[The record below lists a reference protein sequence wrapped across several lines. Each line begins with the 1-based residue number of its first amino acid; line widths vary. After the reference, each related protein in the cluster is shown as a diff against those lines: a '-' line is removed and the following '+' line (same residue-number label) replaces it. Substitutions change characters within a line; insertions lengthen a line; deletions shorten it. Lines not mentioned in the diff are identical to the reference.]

1 MMKGN
6 SEMKK
11 YLLPVL
17 LSLALL
23 VTIVQPSFAAK
34 VTLLNASYDVSREF
48 YKNYNPLFIKFWKQ
62 KSADDLTINQ
72 SHGGSSKQ
80 ARSVLDGM
88 EADVVT
94 MNQSI
99 DVDILADKHLV
110 PANWAERLPYGSS
123 PFSSTSVFLVRKGNP
138 KGIKNWA
145 DLAKSGTSVIIA
157 NPKTSGNGR
166 YAYLA
171 AWGSIIKQGGN
182 EVQAKDLVTK
192 IFANVPILETGGRGA
207 TTAFV
212 QRNIGDVLVTFENE
226 VQLIKQEYGA
236 DKFDIAYPAVSI
248 VADLPVSVVDK
259 VVDKRGTRKV
269 AEAYLQYLYSPEA
282 QDIAAQHELRPRDP
296 AILAKYSS
304 TLPPLKL
311 FTVNE
316 VFGSLKQAQ
325 AAHFKDGGLFDQ
337 IYSRK

>member
-1 MMKGN
+1 M
-6 SEMKK
+6 
-11 YLLPVL
+11 
-17 LSLALL
+17 
-23 VTIVQPSFAAK
+23 
-34 VTLLNASYDVSREF
+34 SREF

-62 KSADDLTINQ
+62 KTEDDLTINQ

-88 EADVVT
+88 DADVVT

-138 KGIKNWA
+138 KGIRNWA
-145 DLAKSGTSVIIA
+145 DLAKTGVSVIIA

-182 EVQAKDLVTK
+182 ETQARDLVGK

-207 TTAFV
+207 TTVFV
-212 QRNIGDVLVTFENE
+212 QLDIGDVLVTFESE

-236 DKFDIAYPAVSI
+236 NKFDIAYPPVSI

-259 VVDKRGTRKV
+259 VVNKRGTRKV

-325 AAHFKDGGLFDQ
+325 AVHFKDGGLFDQ

>member
-1 MMKGN
+1 
-6 SEMKK
+6 
-11 YLLPVL
+11 
-17 LSLALL
+17 LSLLA
-23 VTIVQPSFAAK
+23 VSAVFSASAFAAEVK
-34 VTLLNASYDVSREF
+34 ILNASYDVSREF
-48 YKNYNPLFIKFWKQ
+48 YKNYNPLFIKQWKQ
-62 KSADDLTINQ
+62 KTGDDLTINQ

-80 ARSVLDGM
+80 ARAVVDGL

-99 DVDILADKHLV
+99 DVDILAEKQLI
-110 PANWAERLPYGSS
+110 PADWAKRLPNGSA

-138 KGIKNWA
+138 KGIKTWN
-145 DLAKSGTSVIIA
+145 DLAKSGVSVIIA

-171 AWGSIIKQGGN
+171 AWGSVIKQGGKPA
-182 EVQAKDLVTK
+182 QAKDLVAK
-192 IFANVPILETGGRGA
+192 IFANVPVLETGGRGA
-207 TTAFV
+207 TTTFV
-212 QRNIGDVLVTFENE
+212 QRDIGDVLVTFENE
-226 VQLIKQEYGA
+226 VGLIKQEYGA
-236 DKFDIAYPAVSI
+236 DKFDLVYPPISI

-282 QDIAAQHELRPRDP
+282 QEIAAQYELRPRD
-296 AILAKYSS
+296 AKIAKKYTK

-311 FTVNE
+311 FTVDE

-325 AAHFKDGGLFDQ
+325 AEHFKDGGLFDQ
-337 IYSRK
+337 IYTRK

>member
-1 MMKGN
+1 MM
-6 SEMKK
+6 K
-11 YLLPVL
+11 YLLPVSL
-17 LSLALL
+17 LLAML
-23 VTIVQPSFAAK
+23 VTVVQPSFAAK

-62 KSADDLTINQ
+62 KTADDLTINQ

-138 KGIKNWA
+138 KGIKNWT
-145 DLAKSGTSVIIA
+145 DLAKTGVSVIIA

-182 EVQAKDLVTK
+182 ETQARDLIAK
-192 IFANVPILETGGRGA
+192 IFANVPILESGGRGA

-236 DKFDIAYPAVSI
+236 DKFDIAYPPVSI

-269 AEAYLQYLYSPEA
+269 AEAYLQHLYSPEA

-325 AAHFKDGGLFDQ
+325 AVHFKDGGLFDQ